1 MSNATNYAAPH
12 MAANS
17 RRAPGEVIQP
27 LSSILVVAE
36 GEPEDAGA
44 LAKAAILARHF
55 GARIELFRCEAELEY
70 SLRHAYESSGADHAR
85 RHALNA
91 ARDYLAALRSRAGLD
106 AGGVGIDVCCDTPL
120 YQGALRKMRTSHP
133 DLVVKNASHG
143 SADGRFAPDAN
154 DWQLIP
160 TCPVPL
166 LLTSDRPW
174 GLLPRLAAVVD
185 VSSQDMPRLPQAIL
199 RTCRFFAQACQ
210 GELDLLYCEP
220 PGTELEIA
228 ANHSTALRAL
238 GKEFG
243 IDADHVHL
251 LSGDP
256 ARALPLFARAHNYN
270 VVALGA
276 LTHERSYTPLV
287 GTLTHRFINM
297 VDCDVLLVKEEGAP
311 AGAQLGG

>member
-1 MSNATNYAAPH
+1 
-12 MAANS
+12 MADGC
-17 RRAPGEVIQP
+17 RREEHRNMNQASLQVAAPGEVIHP
-27 LSSILVVAE
+27 LRSVLVVAE

-44 LAKAAILARHF
+44 LGKAAMLARHF

-85 RHALNA
+85 RGALNV
-91 ARDYLAALRSRAGLD
+91 ARNYLAALRAGAGLD
-106 AGGVGIDVCCDTPL
+106 AERVGIDVACDTPL
-120 YQGALRKMRTSHP
+120 SQGVLRKVRGSHP
-133 DLVVKNASHG
+133 DIVVKNASHG
-143 SADGRFAPDAN
+143 TAGGRFAPDLN

-174 GLLPRLAAVVD
+174 SAPPRVAAAVD
-185 VSSQDMPRLPQAIL
+185 ISSQDMPRLSRAIL
-199 RTCRFFAQACQ
+199 GTCRFFAQACQ
-210 GELDLLYCEP
+210 AQLDLLYCEP
-220 PGTELEIA
+220 PGTQLEVA
-228 ANHSTALRAL
+228 ASHSTALRAL

-243 IDADHVHL
+243 IGADHVHL

-276 LTHERSYTPLV
+276 LTHERSCAPLV
-287 GTLTHRFINM
+287 GTLTGRLIDM

-311 AGAQLGG
+311 AG